1 MGLIQESDVGKVL
14 ADQEF
19 MDQVVSGLIEDS
31 STMDTLVDEIA
42 DKVQDAL
49 ENDSDLRQRLVSAA
63 MSNETFKQKLV
74 DKLIAELA
82 DD

>member
-42 DKVQDAL
+42 GNVQDAL
-49 ENDSDLRQRLVSAA
+49 ENDSDLRQRLVSAV
-63 MSNETFKQKLV
+63 MSNEVFKQKLV

>member
-1 MGLIQESDVGKVL
+1 MGLIQDSDVGKVL

-19 MDQVVSGLIEDS
+19 MDQVVSGLVEDS
-31 STMDTLVDEIA
+31 STMDSLADEIA

-63 MSNETFKQKLV
+63 MANEVFKRKLV
-74 DKLIAELA
+74 DKLIEELG
-82 DD
+82 